1 MNVNKRIVNGEQCQ
15 QILKMVDNVGLDKE
29 QVSEK
34 LAKIIGEPQN
44 DKEVTKNYLM
54 TEIIYKGM
62 SKSGC
67 MAYSELTQRE
77 KINEVIIVSEYV
89 KRTLAKLF
97 LVEEMNTKLC
107 PPCQEIKEKLIKFV
121 RSMPPLAVF
130 SHKAIESDSEEI
142 NLNEENFH
150 CYDCA
155 DDILRG
161 LETSRSGVMVKN
173 PEALDF
179 LTKDKKLT
187 YLCSFVVK
195 YFSEL
200 SLNDDYQSGRRH
212 LQELFGKMKSDLQ
225 LYQSAF

>member
-1 MNVNKRIVNGEQCQ
+1 
-15 QILKMVDNVGLDKE
+15 
-29 QVSEK
+29 
-34 LAKIIGEPQN
+34 
-44 DKEVTKNYLM
+44 
-54 TEIIYKGM
+54 
-62 SKSGC
+62 
-67 MAYSELTQRE
+67 
-77 KINEVIIVSEYV
+77 
-89 KRTLAKLF
+89 
-97 LVEEMNTKLC
+97 
-107 PPCQEIKEKLIKFV
+107 
-121 RSMPPLAVF
+121 
-130 SHKAIESDSEEI
+130 HKAIESDSEEI

-173 PEALDF
+173 PETLSGKYKKLLGIEIVETFEQFKLYVLDSCSKDF
-179 LTKDKKLT
+179 LTEDKKLT

>member
-29 QVSEK
+29 QVREK

-44 DKEVTKNYLM
+44 DKEVAENYLI

-62 SKSGC
+62 SKSGS

-77 KINEVIIVSEYV
+77 NVLDAIQQKATECCWLRVKLFETLKNRKKWEINEAIIVSEYV

-121 RSMPPLAVF
+121 S
-130 SHKAIESDSEEI
+130 SW
-142 NLNEENFH
+142 
-150 CYDCA
+150 
-155 DDILRG
+155 DD
-161 LETSRSGVMVKN
+161 
-173 PEALDF
+173 
-179 LTKDKKLT
+179 
-187 YLCSFVVK
+187 
-195 YFSEL
+195 
-200 SLNDDYQSGRRH
+200 
-212 LQELFGKMKSDLQ
+212 
-225 LYQSAF
+225 